1 MSEREEEVL
10 RKIALGLT
18 NAEIADQLY
27 VSVRTVE
34 SHRAHIHQ
42 KLGVQN
48 RADLVRLARQRGLLD
63 DDGDDSPAP

>member
-1 MSEREEEVL
+1 
-10 RKIALGLT
+10 
-18 NAEIADQLY
+18 
-27 VSVRTVE
+27 VRTVE

-63 DDGDDSPAP
+63 DDDESSAP